1 MHVQKQK
8 KKKKSKTKQKKNKQK
23 KKTITGLLNS
33 AGQKYSV
40 WKRLLVK
47 LSYDNSNLY
56 GYKYKV

>member
-1 MHVQKQK
+1 MHVQNQQKQK
-8 KKKKSKTKQKKNKQK
+8 KSKTKQK

>member
-1 MHVQKQK
+1 MHVQNQQKQ
-8 KKKKSKTKQKKNKQK
+8 KKSKTKQKKPK
-23 KKTITGLLNS
+23 KTKTITGLLNS

>member
-1 MHVQKQK
+1 MHVQNQQKQ
-8 KKKKSKTKQKKNKQK
+8 KKSKTKQKKTK
-23 KKTITGLLNS
+23 KTKTITGLLNS

>member
-1 MHVQKQK
+1 MHVQNQQKQ
-8 KKKKSKTKQKKNKQK
+8 KKSKTKQTK

>member
-1 MHVQKQK
+1 MHVQNQQKQK
-8 KKKKSKTKQKKNKQK
+8 NQKQNKKKNKQT

>member
-1 MHVQKQK
+1 MHVQNQQK
-8 KKKKSKTKQKKNKQK
+8 PKKSKTKQKKPK
-23 KKTITGLLNS
+23 KTKTITGLLNS

>member
-1 MHVQKQK
+1 MCKISKNKKNKKQN
-8 KKKKSKTKQKKNKQK
+8 KTKQKK

-56 GYKYKV
+56 GCKYKV

>member
-1 MHVQKQK
+1 MHVQNQQKQ
-8 KKKKSKTKQKKNKQK
+8 KKSKTKQKKNKQK

-33 AGQKYSV
+33 AGKKYSV

>member
-1 MHVQKQK
+1 MHVQNQQKQ
-8 KKKKSKTKQKKNKQK
+8 KKSKTKQKKNKQK

-56 GYKYKV
+56 GCKYKV

>member
-1 MHVQKQK
+1 MHVQNQQKQ
-8 KKKKSKTKQKKNKQK
+8 KKSKTKQKKTK
-23 KKTITGLLNS
+23 KTKTITGLLNS

-56 GYKYKV
+56 GCKYKV

>member
-1 MHVQKQK
+1 MHVQNQQKQ
-8 KKKKSKTKQKKNKQK
+8 KKSKTKQKKPK
-23 KKTITGLLNS
+23 KTKTITGLLNS

-40 WKRLLVK
+40 WKSLLVK